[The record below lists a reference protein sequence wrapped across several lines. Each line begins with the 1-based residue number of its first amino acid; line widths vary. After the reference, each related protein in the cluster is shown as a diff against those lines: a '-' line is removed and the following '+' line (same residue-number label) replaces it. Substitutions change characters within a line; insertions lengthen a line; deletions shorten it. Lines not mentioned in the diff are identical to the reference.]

1 MNTNYIFA
9 IERIQK
15 EFAKNTSEKII
26 YISLYK
32 AIKQCILNTEL
43 PNGWLLPATRI
54 LANAL
59 KISRTSVL
67 KAYELLILEKLIVS
81 KSGSGNK
88 INYHPEEKIKQQ
100 QHTSLPDFSSKYPE
114 ISEKGISYLKNTSII
129 NRLDNDVI
137 AFRPGLPP
145 LDVFPINQWKKLLN
159 SYWRHIKSSGLSYSK
174 STGQLELKKS
184 ICNYL
189 NVSRNVKCKPTQLVV
204 TSGSLQSLYLIA
216 NTLINK
222 GDAVVLENPLFPN
235 VHSVFR
241 SSQAKLIAIPID
253 NEGIDIKKLP
263 SKSDENPKL
272 IHVTPSNQY
281 PLGVK
286 MSLERRK
293 ELVDW
298 ASKNSCL
305 IIENDYENEIANYVE
320 QVPTIYSLDNEDRTI
335 YIGTFN
341 RLLHSSIRLGYMI
354 VPSYLMPAVE
364 ALLEHSHR
372 FVAPSIQMVM
382 DQFIEKNY
390 LYQHIKNS
398 IRVAKERHDLF
409 KILFATHVKTMHIQE
424 KPFSSFHVLAF
435 FNTEKTLKEEAE
447 TIQQLKSLNIMAY
460 PLSKCYVDEPQKTGL
475 IFGYAAVRSAI
486 IKKNIEKMGRVL

>member
-1 MNTNYIFA
+1 MNTNHLFA
-9 IERIQK
+9 TERIQK

-54 LANAL
+54 LADEL

-67 KAYELLILEKLIVS
+67 KAYELLLLEKLIIS

-88 INYHPEEKIKQQ
+88 INYQPEEKVTQKKNIAI
-100 QHTSLPDFSSKYPE
+100 PEFSSKYPE

-189 NVSRNVKCKPTQLVV
+189 NISRNVKCSHEQLVI

-216 NTLINK
+216 NTIINK
-222 GDAVVLENPLFPN
+222 GDTVVIENPLFPN

-241 SSQAKLIAIPID
+241 SSQANLVAVSID
-253 NEGIDIKKLP
+253 NEGIDIKKIA
-263 SKSDENPKL
+263 SKTIENPKL
-272 IHVTPSNQY
+272 IHVTPSNHY
-281 PLGVK
+281 PLGTK

-293 ELVDW
+293 ELLDW
-298 ASKNSCL
+298 ASENSCL
-305 IIENDYENEIANYVE
+305 IIENDYENEIANYTE

-335 YIGTFN
+335 YMGTFN

-398 IRVAKERHDLF
+398 INVAKERHDLF
-409 KILFATHVKTMHIQE
+409 KNLFKTHVKSMYIQE
-424 KPFSSFHVLAF
+424 KPFSSFHILAF
-435 FNTEKTLKEEAE
+435 FNSEKTIKEEAE
-447 TIQQLKSLNIMAY
+447 IIQQLKALQIMAY
-460 PLSKCYVDEPQKTGL
+460 PLSKCYVGELQKTGL
-475 IFGYAAVRSAI
+475 IFGYAAVRSSI
-486 IKKNIEKMGRVL
+486 IKKNIEKMGRIL